1 MAASKILEVR
11 KKLSLFLEVV
21 LRALSQ
27 PAACL
32 PKDGGQ
38 AEQLSL
44 QKKTET
50 ASQKLR

>member
-27 PAACL
+27 PAVCL
-32 PKDGGQ
+32 PKDGGR
-38 AEQLSL
+38 ASSL